1 MWIDLN
7 KVRYWLF
14 SYKHVLNTFVLL
26 TIPLLNNINAD
37 VCFYFKQRTKAIMAP
52 FNCWDTNKTFI

>member
-14 SYKHVLNTFVLL
+14 SYKHVKYICITYNTINKQHKSGSLFLLL
-26 TIPLLNNINAD
+26 TEN
-37 VCFYFKQRTKAIMAP
+37 
-52 FNCWDTNKTFI
+52 